1 MKRLLKFL
9 LVILEVIIILFA
21 VVMVSIVFMRN
32 DFGYTQFGKNTLILV
47 DDKNTTELTHYKS
60 GDLLIIKNIS
70 YDDIKVGDELYYY
83 DTIGQEYIVRIGTV
97 KTKTGDNRTALYTFN
112 ENANLSIASERI
124 LGVYKT
130 SYSNYGAVIK
140 FLTSTVGF
148 LLCVILP
155 VLVLFIYQ
163 IYHLIMI
170 IKYDID

>member
-1 MKRLLKFL
+1 M
-9 LVILEVIIILFA
+9 FA
-21 VVMVSIVFMRN
+21 VFMVSIVFMRN
-32 DFGYTQFGKNTLILV
+32 DFGYTQFGKNTLILI

-60 GDLLIIKNIS
+60 GDLLIIKNIN
-70 YDDIKVGDELYYY
+70 YDDIKTGDELYYY

-97 KTKTGDNRTALYTFN
+97 KNKAGDNRSALYTFE
-112 ENANLSIASERI
+112 ENTQLSIASDRI
-124 LGVYKT
+124 LGIYST
-130 SYSNYGAVIK
+130 SYHTYGGIIK

-170 IKYDID
+170 IKYDKD